1 MAYEPLPNGV
11 IEVRIDDRMVHG
23 IVATMWIPGMK
34 TTRAMVINEAASNDP
49 TARNL
54 QRLAIPAG
62 VNMSLLAPAKAAAN
76 LSAGNYKGQKV
87 FICARFIAD
96 IYPVFK
102 AGVQLPR
109 INLGNVTQ
117 NTGETTT
124 LANTVRVN
132 AEEKAMLKE
141 MRDAGVKITA
151 QFTMN
156 DPEKDVGSLLD

>member
-1 MAYEPLPNGV
+1 MHVILDDDLHAEPHV
-11 IEVRIDDRMVHG
+11 VRHG
-23 IVATMWIPGMK
+23 DHGEDQDEEIAGLGLG
-34 TTRAMVINEAASNDP
+34 EADG
-49 TARNL
+49 
-54 QRLAIPAG
+54 I
-62 VNMSLLAPAKAAAN
+62 
-76 LSAGNYKGQKV
+76 
-87 FICARFIAD
+87 
-96 IYPVFK
+96 
-102 AGVQLPR
+102 
-109 INLGNVTQ
+109 GNVTQ